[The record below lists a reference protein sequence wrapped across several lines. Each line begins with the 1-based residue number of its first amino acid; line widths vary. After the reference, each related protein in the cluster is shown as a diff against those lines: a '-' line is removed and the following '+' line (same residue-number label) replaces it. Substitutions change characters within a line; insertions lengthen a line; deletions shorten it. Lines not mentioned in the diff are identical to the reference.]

1 MVSVALLLVVVATG
15 LWVAHRDDIAPGVRA
30 AGIDI
35 GGRPASTARELLR
48 ERSASFDAATLT
60 VAGVERIWTSTNA
73 AVGVHLDVDRV
84 LEEATAVGRSGDVA
98 SRARSLISAA
108 SGAIDVGWPRSF
120 DGDGAPAF
128 IAGIANEVDR
138 PAVDGDVR
146 IGRDGVAVRE
156 PRLGVT
162 VDRARLAAE
171 LARQRTLDVW
181 LPLPTATLVPIL
193 GDDEIAAA
201 RDAAIDAYA
210 PLPVMA
216 GSESFVLPAER
227 LADLVRIERVT
238 AARQRLVATT
248 KADAVAMLADEIAAR
263 LDGPAR
269 SAVLVT
275 GGERLTVIPGRD
287 GIAID
292 RTLLRQALAQAVFVA
307 TEDGRGLDLS
317 AAIVAP
323 SLSTASAQAIASS
336 SVLLGAFTT
345 YFPVSSARATNIG
358 LAAEK
363 FDGTVV
369 APGAAFSFWD
379 RIGEVSPR
387 TGYVEAGA
395 IIDGVSDTAIG
406 GGLCQVS
413 TTLFNVVARASL
425 EIDQRYPHAYYI
437 ERYPLGLDAAV
448 FSPWVDLKWTNDTA
462 SAITIGAAATPTSVT
477 FWLYGT
483 PTGRTA
489 IFLPPVE
496 RNVRY
501 PAPDQPADPG
511 HAPGYVVPGRD
522 VQVTRVILQDGR
534 EVNRETWYS
543 HYAPVWGGPAR

>member
-1 MVSVALLLVVVATG
+1 MLSVALFLLFVATG
-15 LWVAHRDDIAPGVRA
+15 LWAAHRDDIAPGVRA
-30 AGIDI
+30 AGIEI
-35 GGRPASTARELLR
+35 GGRPASAAREQLG
-48 ERSASFDAATLT
+48 ERTASFDTAALT
-60 VAGVERIWTSTNA
+60 VAGDGRSWSSTNA
-73 AVGVHLDVDRV
+73 ALGARLDIDRI
-84 LEEATAVGRSGDVA
+84 LDEAMAVGRSGDLA

-108 SGAIDVGWPRSF
+108 SGDVDLGWPRSF
-120 DGDGAPAF
+120 DGDGLATF
-128 IAGIANEVDR
+128 VAGIANTVDR
-138 PAVDGDVR
+138 AAVDGDVH
-146 IGRDGVAVRE
+146 IGRTGVAVRAAQ
-156 PRLGVT
+156 LGMA
-162 VDRARLAAE
+162 VDRARLDADIG
-171 LARQRTLDVW
+171 RQRTPEVW
-181 LPLPTATLVPIL
+181 LLLPTATLLPVL
-193 GDDEIAAA
+193 GDEEIAAA
-201 RDAAIDAYA
+201 RDAAIDAYS
-210 PLPVMA
+210 PLPVRA

-238 AARQRLVATT
+238 TGRERLVATT
-248 KADAVAMLADEIAAR
+248 NADAVAMLADEIATR
-263 LDGPAR
+263 LDGPVR

-292 RTLLRQALAQAVFVA
+292 RVLLRHVLAQAVFVA
-307 TEDGRGLDLS
+307 TEDGRVLDLS

-323 SLSTASAQAIASS
+323 GLSTASAQAIASS
-336 SVLLGAFTT
+336 SVLLGAYTT
-345 YFPVSSARATNIG
+345 YFPASLARATNIG
-358 LAAEK
+358 LAAET

-413 TTLFNVVARASL
+413 TTLFNVVARAGL

-462 SAITIGAAATPTSVT
+462 SAIAIGAAATGTSVT
-477 FWLYGT
+477 FWLYGA
-483 PTGRTA
+483 PTGRST
-489 IFLPPVE
+489 IFLDPVE
-496 RNVRY
+496 WNVRY
-501 PAPDQPADPG
+501 PTAGQPADPG

-522 VQVTRVILQDGR
+522 VQVTRVILQDGLELR
-534 EVNRETWYS
+534 RDAWYS
-543 HYAPVWGGPAR
+543 HYAPVWGGPAH